1 MSGLYTNG
9 MSLATLPFTG
19 NERLPLDTQLAAGAT
34 PETEAASLAQIASI
48 MGGNLPMQASRFY
61 GLPYGN
67 TPGTLLTVTGTLY
80 AYPYYIAAPTT
91 IKTLAI
97 DTTTGQTGGA
107 AFIGLYSD
115 NGAGYPGSLVSNSN
129 NTVALAATSGAAVQ
143 TYTPTGGIVL
153 QSGWYWLASIFTASS
168 TFPTVA
174 DLTAVYPSA
183 TNSQLGSDT
192 ALHLAAASGQ
202 AATGISVVATYGTLS
217 GINAGVFPTAATLT
231 LNAGTPLVILG
242 T

>member
-19 NERLPLDTQLAAGAT
+19 NERLPLDTQLAAGAI
-34 PETEAASLAQIASI
+34 PETEAASLSQIANM
-48 MGGNLPMQASRFY
+48 MGGNLPLAAGRFY
-61 GLPYGN
+61 GLPAGA

-80 AYPYYIAAPTT
+80 AYPYYIPGPTT
-91 IKTLAI
+91 IKTIAL

-107 AFIGLYSD
+107 AFLGIYAD
-115 NGAGYPGSLVSNSN
+115 NGAAYPGNLVSTSN
-129 NTVALAATSGAAVQ
+129 NTTALIATSGAAVQ
-143 TYTPTGGIVL
+143 TYTPASNIVL
-153 QSGWYWLASIFTASS
+153 QAGWYWLASIFTASS

-174 DLTAVYPSA
+174 DITATYTVLN
-183 TNSQLGSDT
+183 TQLGSDT

-202 AATGISVVATYGTLS
+202 AGTGISVAATYGTLS
-217 GINAGVFPTAATLT
+217 GINAGVFPTGATQT